1 MHMCFYSRLSCIHNT
16 LSLSKK
22 ICELYKDLATFHEIF
37 EPCVSLLE
45 RYFSLLFLVW
55 LGGLIFWGVFFVLFV
70 CVCFFLKKS
79 YMSELLKK
87 IFKRRLENC
96 NFPLWNNWGFSWL
109 VLDIPN
115 LLDKKSTTE
124 IWNSSKV
131 YTLPWIFWSIFS
143 CGLLLQVRLS
153 F

>member
-1 MHMCFYSRLSCIHNT
+1 MYPQYFEFVKENMWVVQRFSNVSWNIWTMCFFT
-16 LSLSKK
+16 WK
-22 ICELYKDLATFHEIF
+22 
-37 EPCVSLLE
+37 V
-45 RYFSLLFLVW
+45 FL
-55 LGGLIFWGVFFVLFV
+55 LIFSSLAGRLDFLRGFFCFV
-70 CVCFFLKKS
+70 CVCVFFFLILS